1 MKKPAGPSNTF
12 EMVRQ
17 LVREG
22 SSGPGEKVESLG
34 KKEIDGRV
42 VVGFRTHNN
51 MADMTLWA
59 DPQTARPVRIEVDY
73 ARRQWSWRHEQLPL

>member
-1 MKKPAGPSNTF
+1 MF
-12 EMVRQ
+12 EMVRR

-42 VVGFRTHNN
+42 AVGFRTHNN
-51 MADMTLWA
+51 MADQTFWA
-59 DPQTARPVRIEVDY
+59 DPQTARLVRVE
-73 ARRQWSWRHEQLPL
+73 RRHVLGQRSWRR